1 MLYLF
6 NSRKQSIY
14 SSDIFSFCW
23 TLFIHIKSHF
33 SQISDDLVN
42 SYHLLLAC
50 IDYCY
55 MNALLVDNSKE
66 LLNPDFRGKCISNV
80 MIRDDLY

>member
-6 NSRKQSIY
+6 NSRKQSIC

-23 TLFIHIKSHF
+23 TLFVHIKSQF

-55 MNALLVDNSKE
+55 MNALLVENSKE
-66 LLNPDFRGKCISNV
+66 LLNPNFRGKSISQ
-80 MIRDDLY
+80 MF